1 MPRVA
6 KKLSAIELTRLG
18 PGLHAV
24 GGVAGLLLQ
33 VSAGSGRSWLLRTVV
48 GTKRREIGLGPYPE
62 IGLAIARQKAAE
74 VKEQIRS
81 GIDPV
86 EQRKANRA
94 ELIASQMRGLLF
106 SQAVDMFTPLKMAEL
121 SEGKYRAQ
129 WRDSIDHYAIPALGQ
144 MLVNDITLQDI
155 LRVLEPI
162 WTEKTVT
169 ADKLRRKLNEILDYA
184 TVKGHRTGPNPARW
198 EGNLSMV
205 LQAPSSVSG
214 EENYPSLQLRDAPR
228 FWAAVLGR
236 HGMGALALRFQ
247 MLTVT
252 RAGAVRFMTWREVD
266 IPGCM
271 WTVQPGR
278 ESAKI
283 GRRDSAKRVPLSGA
297 AVDLLK
303 SLPRRNET
311 DFVFWGPSGVA
322 LSDATLAKLM
332 RVIHEAEVAAGGPG
346 FVDAKTCEVV
356 VPHGTRSTFKVWA
369 TEQTDYDW
377 NLSEAALWHKL
388 GGKVE
393 QAYARTDMVEK
404 RREMMEKWAGFLQS
418 SIKGKAD

>member
-24 GGVAGLLLQ
+24 GGVAGLMLQ
-33 VSAGSGRSWLLRTVV
+33 VSEGSGRSWLLRTVV

-94 ELIASQMRGLLF
+94 ELIASQKRGLLF

-129 WRDSIDHYAIPALGQ
+129 WRDSIDHYAIPAMGQ

-214 EENYPSLQLRDAPR
+214 EENYPSLQLRDAQR
-228 FWAAVLGR
+228 FWAALLGR
-236 HGMGALALRFQ
+236 QGMGALALRFQ

-266 IPGCM
+266 IPGRM

-297 AVDLLK
+297 AVELLET
-303 SLPRRNET
+303 LPRRKDT
-311 DFVFWGPSGVA
+311 DLVFWGPSGVA

-332 RVIHEAEVAAGGPG
+332 RVIHEAEVATGDPG
-346 FVDAKTCEVV
+346 FVDAKTGEVV

-404 RREMMEKWAGFLQS
+404 RREMMEKWAGFLVQVQ
-418 SIKGKAD
+418 K